1 MRLSHLIA
9 IGGVAAALFVSGCQR
24 DNHPNLPDG
33 PEALFPSVGPAAI
46 STVGGHAHAL
56 AGRSAGDSGT
66 ITISVT
72 GGSPMLDDD
81 GPRFTPANNFFTLG
95 MLDDE
100 NISYAEL
107 EAAQLPAIAGGVATF
122 NIGAQGLFLPGD
134 SRLDLSDAP
143 FTGVTPATDVTH
155 VVFIAADVIRIDGD
169 VRTARAG
176 NDAVGISFT
185 STHTDGV
192 TVDGAITTNA
202 VNGFDAGDVAIFAPN
217 GSAVVLGRVRA
228 DGGPATDTLDGGDGG
243 DVGITAGNGNA
254 VLRGGSWRTHGMEG
268 RQDGG
273 SGGNINLTAT
283 GAAWVDLGWAFITHG
298 GPGREGD
305 GGDGGNVNIMLDAGV
320 SWYARIDTW
329 GGTTTD
335 GLGGTAGS
343 VNASTIENTGSI
355 RVNADGG
362 ASANGDGG
370 DGGGGSWLSQV
381 VSALYLVAYSRGGS
395 GDQGGQGGAFAMDVT
410 ALLGDTEVYAW
421 TNGGSGASQGGNGGS
436 AFLTAS
442 GPAILRNFLVSA
454 YARGGG
460 SPVQGGV
467 GGAAGVSVA
476 VATAQVSNAWIEVF
490 AQGGNG
496 ADGGTGGT
504 AEVFVN
510 AGSAWGT
517 MYADVAGGTAS
528 NGIGGTGGQ
537 VNLTVDDG
545 NLDFVVDADASGG
558 QAMGGVG
565 GSGGSAS
572 LGNSVGA
579 SAGSTRLQGSVYAN
593 GGVSNLTGGQGGNVQ
608 LPSGD
613 GGSSLEDLSVQC
625 IGGSGPDGGPGGA
638 IDAQSSGAIAWNGG
652 TVNVSGGAGQ
662 SGGIGGAGGTLD
674 LTTED
679 GAITIACVLIARGGS
694 GPGGGDGGSID
705 ITTDDDGVSDAGSV
719 VVSGGSSLDARG
731 GDGNGGAGGQ
741 GGSVSIDAT
750 AADGGGIDGTVQ
762 MQGNARVTGG
772 TGAPGGD
779 AGTISIAT
787 EGAFLNVTGLLDAS
801 GGSSNSSGGGI
812 SIADAQLVTI
822 ASSARLF
829 ADGRGTGLAGTIVLD
844 PAGAGPSNPALVIQ
858 SGATLSTDDGDG
870 TDQSATNITLD

>member
-1 MRLSHLIA
+1 MRLSHLIVA
-9 IGGVAAALFVSGCQR
+9 GGVAAALFVSGCQR
-24 DNHPNLPDG
+24 DNHPNLPEG
-33 PEALFPSVGPAAI
+33 PKALSPSVGPAAI
-46 STVGGHAHAL
+46 STVGGHAHVL

-72 GGSPMLDDD
+72 GGSPMRDD
-81 GPRFTPANNFFTLG
+81 GRQRFTPISNFFTLG

-100 NISYAEL
+100 NVSYAEL
-107 EAAQLPAIAGGVATF
+107 VAAQVPVIAGGIATF
-122 NIGAQGLFLPGD
+122 NVGAQGLFLPGD

-143 FTGVTPATDVTH
+143 FTGAEPLTDVTD

-169 VRTARAG
+169 VRTARDA

-192 TVDGAITTNA
+192 SVDGAITTSA
-202 VNGFDAGDVAIFAPN
+202 VNGFDAGDVAIAAPN
-217 GSAVVLGRVRA
+217 GSVVVLGRVRA
-228 DGGPATDTLDGGDGG
+228 DGGPATATLDGGDGG
-243 DVGITAGNGNA
+243 NVGITAGNGDA

-298 GPGREGD
+298 GLGRD
-305 GGDGGNVNIMLDAGV
+305 GDGGNGGDVNVTLDAGA

-329 GGTTTD
+329 GGPTTD
-335 GLGGTAGS
+335 GLGGTAGT
-343 VNASTIENTGSI
+343 VNASTIENTGTI

-370 DGGGGSWLSQV
+370 DGGGGVWLSQI
-381 VSALYLVAYSRGGS
+381 VSALYLVAYCRGGS
-395 GDQGGQGGAFAMDVT
+395 GDQGGQGGAIALDVT
-410 ALLGDTEVYAW
+410 ALLEDSQVYAW

-467 GGAAGVSVA
+467 GGASGVSVA
-476 VATAQVSNAWIEVF
+476 IATAQVSNAWIEVF

-517 MYADVAGGTAS
+517 MYADVVGGAAS
-528 NGIGGTGGQ
+528 SGIGGTGGQ
-537 VNLTVDDG
+537 VNLAVNNG
-545 NLDFVVDADASGG
+545 NLDFVVDADATGG
-558 QAMGGVG
+558 QATGGVG
-565 GSGGSAS
+565 GNGGSAS
-572 LGNSVGA
+572 IGNTVGA
-579 SAGSTRLQGSVYAN
+579 TAGSMRLQGSVNAN
-593 GGVSNLTGGQGGNVQ
+593 GGTSNLTGGQGGSVQ
-608 LPSGD
+608 LLSGD
-613 GGSSLEDLSVQC
+613 AGSSLESLSVQC
-625 IGGSGPDGGPGGA
+625 IGGTGPNGGPGGG

-652 TVNVSGGAGQ
+652 TSNVSGGAGG
-662 SGGIGGAGGTLD
+662 SGGIGGAGGTLT

-679 GAITIACVLIARGGS
+679 GTITIGAVLVARGGN
-694 GPGGGDGGSID
+694 GPNGGDGGSIG
-705 ITTDDDGVSDAGSV
+705 ISTDDDGVSDAGNV
-719 VVSGGSSLDARG
+719 VVSAGSSLDARG
-731 GDGNGGAGGQ
+731 GDANGGTGGQ
-741 GGSVSIDAT
+741 GGSVLISAT
-750 AADGGGIDGTVQ
+750 AADGGGTDGTVQ
-762 MQGNARVTGG
+762 VQGNTRVTGG

-779 AGTISIAT
+779 GGTITFAT
-787 EGAFLNVTGLLDAS
+787 EGATLNVTGLLDAS

-812 SIADAQLVTI
+812 GIVDAQQVTI
-822 ASSARLF
+822 ASSARLL
-829 ADGRGTGLAGTIVLD
+829 ADGRGTGLAGTINLD
-844 PAGAGPSNPALVIQ
+844 PAGAGPNNPALVIQ
-858 SGATLSTDDGDG
+858 SGATLSTHDGNG
-870 TDQSATNITLD
+870 TDQSATNILLD